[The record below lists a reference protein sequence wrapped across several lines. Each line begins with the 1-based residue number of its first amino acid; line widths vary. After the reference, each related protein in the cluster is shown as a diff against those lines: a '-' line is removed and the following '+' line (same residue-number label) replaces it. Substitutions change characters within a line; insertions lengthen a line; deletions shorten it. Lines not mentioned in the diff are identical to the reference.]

1 MGSILQYLHPSL
13 WGDMLHASVNDMGHA
28 AFWAAVLQIV
38 FINMLLSGDNAI
50 VIAMACRDLPQRQRF
65 WGLVIGAGAAVLL
78 RLVFTGIV
86 GQLMLLPYLKLIG
99 GLALVYVAAKLL
111 VPERADENKVE
122 AVAQLWRA
130 VRIVVV
136 ADIVMSLDNVIAV
149 AAIAQ
154 GSLALLAIGLVA
166 SIPIIIAGAALI
178 MVMLD
183 RFPIFIWAGAALLGW
198 IAGDVMVTDS
208 ALGGWFSEP
217 VLHQLHI
224 WGGPVGGIIVIGMG
238 YMMVGKHRRLILD
251 EILAGVALLIWI
263 VVDRVNDSLFGGAN
277 PELLKIWAVRGA
289 LFAVM
294 IVAYSVARSQWHIE
308 QKEV

>member
-1 MGSILQYLHPSL
+1 MGSVLQYLHPSL
-13 WGDMLHASVNDMGHA
+13 WGDILHASLNDMGRA

-38 FINMLLSGDNAI
+38 FINMLLSGDNAV

-78 RLVFTGIV
+78 RLVFTGVV

-111 VPERADENKVE
+111 VPERADKNNKVE

-130 VRIVVV
+130 VRIVVI

-154 GSLALLAIGLVA
+154 GSLVLLAFGLIA

-178 MVMLD
+178 MVILN

-198 IAGDVMVTDS
+198 IAGDVVATDPAIFGRMS
-208 ALGGWFSEP
+208 AALGEIFARQAEFAAAGAGALL
-217 VLHQLHI
+217 VI
-224 WGGPVGGIIVIGMG
+224 GVGGLWRQLSAARAHAVSAT
-238 YMMVGKHRRLILD
+238 
-251 EILAGVALLIWI
+251 EEAGG
-263 VVDRVNDSLFGGAN
+263 S
-277 PELLKIWAVRGA
+277 
-289 LFAVM
+289 
-294 IVAYSVARSQWHIE
+294 
-308 QKEV
+308 

>member
-1 MGSILQYLHPSL
+1 MGSVLQYLHPSL
-13 WGDMLHASVNDMGHA
+13 WGDMLHASVNDLGRA

-38 FINMLLSGDNAI
+38 FINILLSGDNAV

-78 RLVFTGIV
+78 RLVFTGVV

-111 VPERADENKVE
+111 VPTRADRNKVE

-136 ADIVMSLDNVIAV
+136 ADTVMSLDNVIAV

-154 GSLALLAIGLVA
+154 GSLVLLAIGLVA
-166 SIPIIIAGAALI
+166 SIPIIVAGAALI

-198 IAGDVMVTDS
+198 VAGDVVATDPAVFGHVS
-208 ALGGWFSEP
+208 AALGETFARQVETAAAAAGALL
-217 VLHQLHI
+217 VI
-224 WGGPVGGIIVIGMG
+224 GVGGLWRQLSVSKAHA
-238 YMMVGKHRRLILD
+238 VSAA
-251 EILAGVALLIWI
+251 EEAGG
-263 VVDRVNDSLFGGAN
+263 S
-277 PELLKIWAVRGA
+277 
-289 LFAVM
+289 
-294 IVAYSVARSQWHIE
+294 
-308 QKEV
+308 

>member
-13 WGDMLHASVNDMGHA
+13 WGDLLHTSVNDMGRA

-38 FINMLLSGDNAI
+38 FINILLSGDNAV

-78 RLVFTGIV
+78 RLVFTGVV

-99 GLALVYVAAKLL
+99 GVALVYVAAKLV
-111 VPERADENKVE
+111 VPERADGNKVE

-149 AAIAQ
+149 AAI
-154 GSLALLAIGLVA
+154 
-166 SIPIIIAGAALI
+166 PIIIAGAALI

-198 IAGDVMVTDS
+198 VAGDVMATDPAIFGYVAAKLGETFARQVEFAAAGAG
-208 ALGGWFSEP
+208 AL
-217 VLHQLHI
+217 L
-224 WGGPVGGIIVIGMG
+224 VIG
-238 YMMVGKHRRLILD
+238 
-251 EILAGVALLIWI
+251 AGGLWRQLSASKAHTVSSVEEA
-263 VVDRVNDSLFGGAN
+263 GG
-277 PELLKIWAVRGA
+277 
-289 LFAVM
+289 
-294 IVAYSVARSQWHIE
+294 S
-308 QKEV
+308 